1 MLPLLWNINTKS
13 LICLFFT
20 KFYFLG
26 STYAPLTNSPLT
38 NALVSAQ
45 SSINQGN
52 TASLQTNTGT
62 NGQQF
67 VSYNGETY
75 ILQPRWD
82 SSKFWCFL
90 LLQKKE
96 FCAQLNALKKRF
108 KICHIYVTYLCIVKK
123 TLLVFFVCFSFWVFN
138 CWCMSE
144 WAGPGTSKIF
154 IVPTV

>member
-1 MLPLLWNINTKS
+1 MLPLLLNINTKS

-75 ILQPRWD
+75 ILQPSPNGTQLVATLNNTPGSTQQRSMSPSNGGNLLHSMEKFA
-82 SSKFWCFL
+82 SSASDLSSANPETNSATQVCKSFF
-90 LLQKKE
+90 
-96 FCAQLNALKKRF
+96 R
-108 KICHIYVTYLCIVKK
+108 K
-123 TLLVFFVCFSFWVFN
+123 T
-138 CWCMSE
+138 
-144 WAGPGTSKIF
+144 
-154 IVPTV
+154 

>member
-1 MLPLLWNINTKS
+1 MTLMLPLLWNINTKS

-96 FCAQLNALKKRF
+96 FCAQLNALK
-108 KICHIYVTYLCIVKK
+108 ITLQNLSYLCTVKK
-123 TLLVFFVCFSFWVFN
+123 TLVVFFVCFSFWVFYYK
-138 CWCMSE
+138 CPCPCPHRS
-144 WAGPGTSKIF
+144 GHS
-154 IVPTV
+154 